1 MSTEDRIY
9 WTVVAFLAVVGA
21 AIAVVL
27 LWPHPKPVVETAK
40 PAVVQSDGSTILE
53 RTDTQPE
60 AKPPHV
66 VPKGATVERVVHVT
80 VQPKIKVAGGT
91 QGVPPTKQTSLSL
104 DDKQGA
110 PSLSPDAKPAN
121 NPITVDL
128 SLVRLT
134 DDTKRVIAS
143 SPDGEI
149 VGGMDIPIETLAYK
163 PRVWAAGISVDP
175 VHQVGGVWVERDI
188 SRIRLGVDA
197 GVNKFHDFETRL
209 RVGVTW

>member
-1 MSTEDRIY
+1 MTERLY
-9 WTVVAFLAVVGA
+9 WTIVLALSIIGA

-40 PAVVQSDGSTILE
+40 PAVTQSDGSTILE

-66 VPKGATVERVVHVT
+66 VPKGSTVERVVQVK
-80 VQPKIKVAGGT
+80 VKPKVVVADGIK
-91 QGVPPTKQTSLSL
+91 
-104 DDKQGA
+104 DA

-209 RVGVTW
+209 RVGVAW

>member
-1 MSTEDRIY
+1 MTERLY
-9 WTVVAFLAVVGA
+9 WTIVLALSIIGA
-21 AIAVVL
+21 AVAAAL
-27 LWPHPKPVVETAK
+27 FWPRPQPVIEVAK
-40 PAVVQSDGSTILE
+40 PAIVQSDESLILE
-53 RTDTQPE
+53 RTDTQPSV
-60 AKPPHV
+60 KPPHV
-66 VPKGATVERVVHVT
+66 VPKGSTVERVVQVK
-80 VQPKIKVAGGT
+80 VKPKVVIADGIN
-91 QGVPPTKQTSLSL
+91 
-104 DDKQGA
+104 DA

-175 VHQVGGVWVERDI
+175 VHQVGGIWVERDI
-188 SRIRLGVDA
+188 SRIRVGVDA

-209 RVGVTW
+209 RFGVTW

>member
-1 MSTEDRIY
+1 MTERLY
-9 WTVVAFLAVVGA
+9 WTIVLALSIIGA

-66 VPKGATVERVVHVT
+66 VPKGASVERVVQVK
-80 VQPKIKVAGGT
+80 VKPKVVIADGIK
-91 QGVPPTKQTSLSL
+91 
-104 DDKQGA
+104 DA

-121 NPITVDL
+121 NPITIDL

-149 VGGMDIPIETLAYK
+149 VGGMDIPIETLTYK

-175 VHQVGGVWVERDI
+175 MHQVGGVWVERDI

-209 RVGVTW
+209 RVGVAW

>member
-1 MSTEDRIY
+1 MTERLY
-9 WTVVAFLAVVGA
+9 WTIVLALSIIGA
-21 AIAVVL
+21 AVAVAL
-27 LWPHPKPVVETAK
+27 LWPRPQPVIEVAK
-40 PAVVQSDGSTILE
+40 PAVVQTDGSTILE
-53 RTDTQPE
+53 RTDTQPSV
-60 AKPPHV
+60 KPPHV
-66 VPKGATVERVVHVT
+66 VPKGATVERVVQVK
-80 VQPKIKVAGGT
+80 VKPKVVIADGIK
-91 QGVPPTKQTSLSL
+91 
-104 DDKQGA
+104 DA

-188 SRIRLGVDA
+188 SRIRVGVDA

>member
-1 MSTEDRIY
+1 MTERLY
-9 WTVVAFLAVVGA
+9 WTIVLALSIIGA
-21 AIAVVL
+21 AVAVVL
-27 LWPHPKPVVETAK
+27 LWPRPQPVIEVAK
-40 PAVVQSDGSTILE
+40 PAVVQTDGSTILE
-53 RTDTQPE
+53 RTDTQPGF
-60 AKPPHV
+60 KPAQV
-66 VPKGATVERVVHVT
+66 VPKGATVERVVQVK
-80 VQPKIKVAGGT
+80 VKPKVVISGGIKA
-91 QGVPPTKQTSLSL
+91 
-104 DDKQGA
+104 A

-128 SLVRLT
+128 SLVRLK

-188 SRIRLGVDA
+188 SRIRVGVEV
-197 GVNKFHDFETRL
+197 GQNRYRDFETRL

>member
-66 VPKGATVERVVHVT
+66 VPKGASVERVVQVK
-80 VQPKIKVAGGT
+80 VKPKVVIADGIK
-91 QGVPPTKQTSLSL
+91 
-104 DDKQGA
+104 DA

-121 NPITVDL
+121 NPITIDL

-149 VGGMDIPIETLAYK
+149 VGGMDIPIETLTYK

-175 VHQVGGVWVERDI
+175 MHQVGGVWVERDI

-209 RVGVTW
+209 RVGVAW